1 MIQTESRLRVADNSG
16 AKEVLTIKV
25 LGGSNR
31 KFAGIGDTIVCT
43 VKQATPGGVVKKGD
57 VVKAVIVRTKHG
69 AHRMHVKTGDKVKVI
84 TGKDKGKEGVIL
96 KTFPKKDRVIVEGIN
111 IVKKHR
117 KASQTNPT
125 GGILEEA
132 APIHVSNIM
141 LIDAKTGEPTRVGSK
156 VVDGK
161 KVRVSKKTGEIID

>member
-1 MIQTESRLRVADNSG
+1 
-16 AKEVLTIKV
+16 
-25 LGGSNR
+25 
-31 KFAGIGDTIVCT
+31 
-43 VKQATPGGVVKKGD
+43 
-57 VVKAVIVRTKHG
+57 
-69 AHRMHVKTGDKVKVI
+69 MHVKTGDKVKVI

-96 KTFPKKDRVIVEGIN
+96 KTFPRKDRVIVEGIN

>member
-1 MIQTESRLRVADNSG
+1 
-16 AKEVLTIKV
+16 
-25 LGGSNR
+25 
-31 KFAGIGDTIVCT
+31 
-43 VKQATPGGVVKKGD
+43 
-57 VVKAVIVRTKHG
+57 
-69 AHRMHVKTGDKVKVI
+69 MHVKTGDKVKVI

-125 GGILEEA
+125 GGILEET

>member
-1 MIQTESRLRVADNSG
+1 
-16 AKEVLTIKV
+16 
-25 LGGSNR
+25 
-31 KFAGIGDTIVCT
+31 
-43 VKQATPGGVVKKGD
+43 
-57 VVKAVIVRTKHG
+57 
-69 AHRMHVKTGDKVKVI
+69 MHVKTGDKVKVI
-84 TGKDKGKEGVIL
+84 TGKDKGKEGFIL